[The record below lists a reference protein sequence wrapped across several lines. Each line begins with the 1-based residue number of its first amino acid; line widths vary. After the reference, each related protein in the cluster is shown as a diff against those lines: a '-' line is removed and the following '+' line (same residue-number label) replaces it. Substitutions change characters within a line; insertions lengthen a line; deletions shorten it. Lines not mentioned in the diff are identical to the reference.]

1 MKYFS
6 LLLFTALAFSSCK
19 KDDVAEEPCS
29 GTVNIETR
37 ATWEGAPLV
46 IGDTYT
52 NSFGHP
58 IRVEMFKSY
67 ITGIKAISA
76 DGSAVSISDAELVNF
91 ANANTWSVS
100 LPAGNYTGLRFA
112 IGVPA
117 DINTGTDPAS
127 YPNDSPLSI
136 SGAQGMFWTWNS
148 GYIFVKFEGKTAFD
162 AEATILNQPYAFHI
176 GTDNFYAEHEYA
188 VDFTVGESA
197 VNLDIVFEAEK
208 FLNGTDD
215 TINLQTDYITHT
227 TDNLP
232 LAGRF
237 MDLYNA
243 AISVSK

>member
-6 LLLFTALAFSSCK
+6 LLILAIVLFGCK
-19 KDDVAEEPCS
+19 KDEENNEVTSGKVSVDV
-29 GTVNIETR
+29 R
-37 ATWEGAPLV
+37 ATWDGASLV

-58 IRVEMFKSY
+58 MRVEQFKSY
-67 ITGIKAISA
+67 ITGIKAVKA
-76 DGSAVSISDAELVNF
+76 DGSTVKISDAELVNF
-91 ANANTWSVS
+91 ENTNTFTAT
-100 LPAGNYTGLRFA
+100 LPAGNYTALRFA

-162 AEATILNQPYAFHI
+162 ANATTLNQPYAFHI
-176 GTDNFYAEHEYA
+176 GTDNFYAEHDHA
-188 VDFTVGESA
+188 INFTIGESTA
-197 VNLDIVFEAEK
+197 NLDITFEAEK

-215 TINLQTDYITHT
+215 TIDLQTDYITHT
-227 TDNLP
+227 TDNMP
-232 LAGRF
+232 LATRF
-237 MDLYNA
+237 MELYND
-243 AISVSK
+243 AITVSK